1 MQASSSTL
9 ESRVRTSGTAF
20 TGVAEIAATYT
31 GQFLENRQDIA
42 RRAGAS
48 SHSLSDPDPAVRPRI
63 RR

>member
-1 MQASSSTL
+1 
-9 ESRVRTSGTAF
+9 VGTAF